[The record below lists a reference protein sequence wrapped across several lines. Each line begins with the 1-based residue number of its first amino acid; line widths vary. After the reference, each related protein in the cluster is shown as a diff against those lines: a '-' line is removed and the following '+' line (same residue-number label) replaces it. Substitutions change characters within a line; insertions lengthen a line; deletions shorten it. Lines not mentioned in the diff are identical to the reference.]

1 MGNERSQSPRQIVL
15 ALDGSEHSQAGIQF
29 IADLPLPSGSQLTAV
44 TVYSAGGPAVSIALQ
59 ASFRQ
64 RARTIFEGRQLEVDT
79 QVLEGHPAE
88 ALIAFAD
95 RQKPDLL
102 VMGAKGLRA
111 TLGILLGG
119 IAQQVV
125 EYAHLPVL
133 VVRAPYHGLHRIL
146 FVNDG
151 SVHSQQAEVFLGDFP
166 LPETVDLRVL
176 NILPPP
182 PSQDLLAQ
190 AWPLGPEMQVPMPP
204 NLLKENREWLEEEEK
219 QSHAL
224 VEHSVK
230 NLRAHGLK
238 LVKGEVR
245 RGDAATVVLEYAR
258 EHSIDLIVAGSRGL
272 SRIQSWLLG
281 SVSRK
286 LVHYA
291 DCSVLIIKSPDANS
305 A

>member
-1 MGNERSQSPRQIVL
+1 MSSTVAQQPRQLVL
-15 ALDGSEHSQAGIQF
+15 ALDGSEHSQAGIQL
-29 IADLPLPSGSQLTAV
+29 IADLPLPAGSRLTAV
-44 TVYSAGGPAVSIALQ
+44 TVFSAGGPAVSIALQ

-64 RARTIFEGRQLEVDT
+64 RAIGIFQGKQLEIDT

-95 RQKPDLL
+95 EQKPDLI

-125 EYAHLPVL
+125 EYAHQPVL
-133 VVRAPYHGLHRIL
+133 VVRAPYHGLRRIL

-151 SVHSQQAEVFLGDFP
+151 SIHSHQAESFLGEFP
-166 LPETVDLRVL
+166 LPEFVEVYVL

-204 NLLKENREWLEEEEK
+204 NLLEENREWLEEEEK
-219 QSHAL
+219 QSKAL
-224 VEHSVK
+224 VQRSVQA
-230 NLRAHGLK
+230 LRSRGLK
-238 LVKGEVR
+238 HVNGEIR
-245 RGDAATVVLEYAR
+245 RGDAATVVLEFAK

-272 SRIQSWLLG
+272 SRIQGWLLG

-291 DCSVLIIKSPDANS
+291 ECSVLLVKSQIENHS
-305 A
+305 

>member
-1 MGNERSQSPRQIVL
+1 MCSAVTQQPRQIVL
-15 ALDGSEHSQAGIQF
+15 ALDGSEHSQAGIKL
-29 IADLPLPSGSQLTAV
+29 IADLPLPTGSRLTAV

-64 RARTIFEGRQLEVDT
+64 RARELFKGSPLEIET

-95 RQKPDLL
+95 RQNPDLII
-102 VMGAKGLRA
+102 MGAKGLRA

-125 EYAHLPVL
+125 EYAHRPVL
-133 VVRAPYHGLHRIL
+133 VVRSPYRGLRRIL

-151 SVHSQQAEVFLGDFP
+151 STHSQQAEAFLGEFP
-166 LPETVDLRVL
+166 LPKAVELQVL
-176 NILPPP
+176 HILPPP

-190 AWPLGPEMQVPMPP
+190 AWPLGPEMQVPIPP
-204 NLLKENREWLEEEEK
+204 NLAEENREWLAEEEK
-219 QSHAL
+219 QSQAL
-224 VEHSVK
+224 VERSVK
-230 NLRAHGLK
+230 ALGSKGLSH
-238 LVKGEVR
+238 VKGEVC
-245 RGDAATVVLEYAR
+245 RGDAATVVLDYA
-258 EHSIDLIVAGSRGL
+258 HQNSIDLIVAGSRGL
-272 SRIQSWLLG
+272 SRIQGWLLG

-291 DCSVLIIKSPDANS
+291 ECSVLIIKSPAVNS
-305 A
+305 D

>member
-1 MGNERSQSPRQIVL
+1 MCSELSHQARQIVL
-15 ALDGSEHSQAGIQF
+15 ALDGSEHSQAGMNL
-29 IADLPLPSGSQLTAV
+29 IADLPLPPGSQLTAL
-44 TVYSAGGPAVSIALQ
+44 TVYSTGGPAVSIALQ

-64 RARTIFEGRQLEVDT
+64 KVRAIFKDRELMIDT

-88 ALIAFAD
+88 ALIDYAD
-95 RQKPDLL
+95 SHNPDLI

-125 EYAHLPVL
+125 EYAHWPIL
-133 VVRAPYHGLHRIL
+133 VVRAPYNGLQRIL

-151 SVHSQQAEVFLGDFP
+151 SVHSQQAEAFLGSFP
-166 LPETVDLRVL
+166 LPEEVDLRVL
-176 NILPPP
+176 HILPPP

-204 NLLKENREWLEEEEK
+204 NLAQENREWLAEEEK
-219 QSHAL
+219 QGQAIVDRSIHML
-224 VEHSVK
+224 SSK
-230 NLRAHGLK
+230 GLK
-238 LVKGEVR
+238 QVKGEVR
-245 RGDAATVVLEYAR
+245 RGDAATVVLDYAR
-258 EHSIDLIVAGSRGL
+258 EHAINLIVAGSRGL
-272 SRIQSWLLG
+272 SRIQGWLLG

-291 DCSVLIIKSPDANS
+291 ECSVLIVKSDL
-305 A
+305 

>member
-1 MGNERSQSPRQIVL
+1 MCSELAHHARQIVL
-15 ALDGSEHSQAGIQF
+15 ALDGSEHSQAGIRL
-29 IADLPLPSGSQLTAV
+29 IADLPLPPGSQLTAL

-64 RARTIFEGRQLEVDT
+64 KVREIFKDRDLMIDT

-88 ALIAFAD
+88 ALIDYAD
-95 RQKPDLL
+95 SHNPDLI

-125 EYAHLPVL
+125 EYAHWPIL
-133 VVRAPYHGLHRIL
+133 VVRAPYKGLQRIL

-151 SVHSQQAEVFLGDFP
+151 SIYAQQAEAFLGTFP
-166 LPETVDLRVL
+166 LPEQVDLRVL
-176 NILPPP
+176 HILPPP

-204 NLLKENREWLEEEEK
+204 NLVAENQEWLAEEEK
-219 QSHAL
+219 QGQAIVDRSIHML
-224 VEHSVK
+224 NSK
-230 NLRAHGLK
+230 GLK
-238 LVKGEVR
+238 QVTGEVC
-245 RGDAATVVLEYAR
+245 RGDAATVVLDYAR
-258 EHSIDLIVAGSRGL
+258 ENAIHLIVAGSRGL
-272 SRIQSWLLG
+272 SRIRGWLLG

-291 DCSVLIIKSPDANS
+291 ECSVLIVKSDL
-305 A
+305 

>member
-1 MGNERSQSPRQIVL
+1 MCSAINQQPRHIVL
-15 ALDGSEHSQAGIQF
+15 ALDGSEHSQAGIQL
-29 IADLPLPSGSQLTAV
+29 IADLPLPPGSKLTAV

-64 RARTIFEGRQLEVDT
+64 RSHGIFQDRQVEVET

-88 ALIAFAD
+88 ALIGYVD
-95 RQKPDLL
+95 QVHPDLL

-125 EYAHLPVL
+125 EYAHRPVL
-133 VVRAPYHGLHRIL
+133 VVRAPYRGLQRIL

-151 SVHSQQAEVFLGDFP
+151 SLHSQEAESFLGDFP
-166 LPETVDLRVL
+166 LPTDVDLRVL
-176 NILPPP
+176 HILPPP

-190 AWPLGPEMQVPMPP
+190 AWPLGPELQVPMPP
-204 NLLKENREWLEEEEK
+204 NLLKENQEWLQEEEK
-219 QSHAL
+219 RAQAL
-224 VEHSVK
+224 VERSVQA
-230 NLRAHGLK
+230 LRSQGLK
-238 LVKGEVR
+238 RVRGEVR
-245 RGDAATVVLEYAR
+245 RGDAATVVLAYAS
-258 EHSIDLIVAGSRGL
+258 EHEIDLIVAGSRGL
-272 SRIQSWLLG
+272 SRIQGWLLG

-291 DCSVLIIKSPDANS
+291 SCSVLIIKSPEMNS
-305 A
+305 K